1 MEANEILRKV
11 RHIEI
16 KARGLS
22 RQLFAGEYH
31 SAFKG
36 KGMAFNEVREY
47 QFGDDIRAIDWNVT
61 ARFNHPFVKIFEEE
75 RELTVMLLI
84 DVSKSSFFGSDRMK
98 NELIIEIAGVLSFS
112 ANINNDKVGAIFFS
126 NAVEKY
132 IPPMKGTKHILRI
145 IREMITFEPKYNGTD
160 IQVPLQFLTNVIKKR
175 ATVFLVS
182 DFQSDNYKMAIQIAN
197 RRHDLVALRI
207 IDHRETEMV
216 DVGILK
222 VVDPETNKE
231 YWIDSSSK
239 KSRNQYVQN
248 WNRFNE
254 ETDAMFKKAGIDQVK
269 LFTNKDYV
277 QPLIKLFK
285 QRGARF

>member
-1 MEANEILRKV
+1 MDANDILSKV

-47 QFGDDIRAIDWNVT
+47 QFGDDIRSIDWNVT

-75 RELTVMLLI
+75 RELTVMLII

-98 NELIIEIAGVLSFS
+98 NDLIIEIAGVLSFS
-112 ANINNDKVGAIFFS
+112 ANMNNDKVGAIFFS
-126 NAVEKY
+126 NTIEKY
-132 IPPMKGTKHILRI
+132 IPPQKGSKHILRI
-145 IREMITFEPKYNGTD
+145 IRELLTFEPTNSQTD

-175 ATVFLVS
+175 ATVFLIS
-182 DFQSDNYKMAIQIAN
+182 DFQAENYKMAIQIAN

-207 IDHRETEMV
+207 VDQRETEMV
-216 DVGILK
+216 NVGILK
-222 VVDPETNKE
+222 VVDPETNQERWMDTTSQKVRE
-231 YWIDSSSK
+231 
-239 KSRNQYVQN
+239 QYAEH
-248 WNRFNE
+248 WNTFNAN
-254 ETDAMFKKAGIDQVK
+254 TDNVFRKAGVDQVK
-269 LFTNKDYV
+269 LFTHKDYV
-277 QPLIKLFK
+277 KPLINLFK

>member
-1 MEANEILRKV
+1 MEANEILKKV

-98 NELIIEIAGVLSFS
+98 NDLIVEIAGVLSFS
-112 ANINNDKVGAIFFS
+112 ANMNNDKVGAIFFS
-126 NAVEKY
+126 DTIEKY
-132 IPPMKGTKHILRI
+132 IPPLKGTKHLLRI
-145 IREMITFEPKYNGTD
+145 IREMITFEPKHSQTD

-175 ATVFLVS
+175 ATVFLIS
-182 DFQSDNYKMAIQIAN
+182 DFQAESYKMAIQIAN

-207 IDHRETEMV
+207 IDARETEMV
-216 DVGILK
+216 EVGILK
-222 VVDPETNKE
+222 VVDPETNRE
-231 YWIDSSSK
+231 YWIDSSSERV
-239 KSRNQYVQN
+239 RNQYAEN
-248 WNRFNE
+248 WKRFNE
-254 ETDAMFKKAGIDQVK
+254 ATDDLFKKAGVDQVK

-277 QPLIKLFK
+277 QPLMKLFK

>member
-1 MEANEILRKV
+1 MDANDILSKV

-47 QFGDDIRAIDWNVT
+47 QFGDDIRSIDWNVT

-75 RELTVMLLI
+75 RELTVMLII

-98 NELIIEIAGVLSFS
+98 NDLIIEIAGVLSFS
-112 ANINNDKVGAIFFS
+112 ANMNNDKVGAIFFS
-126 NAVEKY
+126 NTIEKY
-132 IPPMKGTKHILRI
+132 IPPQKGSKHILRI
-145 IREMITFEPKYNGTD
+145 IRELLTFEPTNSQTD

-175 ATVFLVS
+175 ATVFLIS
-182 DFQSDNYKMAIQIAN
+182 DFQAENYKMAIQIAN

-207 IDHRETEMV
+207 VDQRETEMV
-216 DVGILK
+216 NVGILK
-222 VVDPETNKE
+222 VVDPETNQE
-231 YWIDSSSK
+231 RWMDTTSK
-239 KSRNQYVQN
+239 KVRDQHAEHWST
-248 WNRFNE
+248 FNAN
-254 ETDAMFKKAGIDQVK
+254 TDNVFRKAGVDQVK
-269 LFTNKDYV
+269 LFTHKDYV
-277 QPLIKLFK
+277 KPLINLFK

>member
-1 MEANEILRKV
+1 VEANEIISKV

-47 QFGDDIRAIDWNVT
+47 QFGDDIRSIDWNVT

-84 DVSKSSFFGSDRMK
+84 DVSKSSFFGSDQIK

-112 ANINNDKVGAIFFS
+112 AYQNNDKVGAIFFS
-126 NAVEKY
+126 DTIEKF
-132 IPPMKGTKHILRI
+132 IPPQKGSKHILRI
-145 IREMITFEPKYNGTD
+145 IREMLTFNPLNNKTD

-175 ATVFLVS
+175 ATVFLIS
-182 DFQSDNYKMAIQIAN
+182 DFQSKNYQKAIQIAN
-197 RRHDLVALRI
+197 RRHDMVALRI
-207 IDHRETEMV
+207 IDRRETEMV
-216 DVGILK
+216 NVGILK
-222 VVDPETNKE
+222 IADPETNE
-231 YWIDSSSK
+231 EFWMDTSSAK
-239 KSRNQYVQN
+239 VRKQYVDN
-248 WNRFNE
+248 WNSFNST
-254 ETDAMFKKAGIDQVK
+254 TDDILIKNGIDNVK

-277 QPLIKLFK
+277 KPLINLFK

>member
-1 MEANEILRKV
+1 
-11 RHIEI
+11 
-16 KARGLS
+16 
-22 RQLFAGEYH
+22 
-31 SAFKG
+31 
-36 KGMAFNEVREY
+36 
-47 QFGDDIRAIDWNVT
+47 
-61 ARFNHPFVKIFEEE
+61 
-75 RELTVMLLI
+75 
-84 DVSKSSFFGSDRMK
+84 
-98 NELIIEIAGVLSFS
+98 
-112 ANINNDKVGAIFFS
+112 
-126 NAVEKY
+126 
-132 IPPMKGTKHILRI
+132 
-145 IREMITFEPKYNGTD
+145 
-160 IQVPLQFLTNVIKKR
+160 VIKKR

>member
-160 IQVPLQFLTNVIKKR
+160 IQVPL
-175 ATVFLVS
+175 
-182 DFQSDNYKMAIQIAN
+182 
-197 RRHDLVALRI
+197 
-207 IDHRETEMV
+207 
-216 DVGILK
+216 
-222 VVDPETNKE
+222 
-231 YWIDSSSK
+231 
-239 KSRNQYVQN
+239 
-248 WNRFNE
+248 
-254 ETDAMFKKAGIDQVK
+254 
-269 LFTNKDYV
+269 
-277 QPLIKLFK
+277 
-285 QRGARF
+285 